1 VPWLRRLVAGL
12 SPGKTS
18 FDRRS
23 FLVGFV
29 VDEVALV
36 QVSSEYFGF
45 SQCSILI
52 HSSITD
58 TTADVKDDITVH
70 LLHETSR
77 EGLKYT

>member
-1 VPWLRRLVAGL
+1 VSWLRRLVAGL
-12 SPGKTS
+12 LPRKTG
-18 FDRRS
+18 FDHRS
-23 FLVGFV
+23 VLVGFL

-36 QVSSEYFGF
+36 QVFSEYFGF
-45 SQCSILI
+45 PQCSILI

-58 TTADVKDDITVH
+58 ATADVKDDIFVH